1 MTLKHY
7 ESYKRR
13 FRIIPL
19 ASTNLFVGKLW
30 FPYYSSSS
38 CVDNSLDHSLR
49 ISSVSEVWDI
59 HMFLVWCVQCMILHI
74 NVANIE
80 RSSGFLVSIF
90 KLPAERTGASLSISI
105 RQSVAPILRF
115 HLAPRELPSLSR
127 HEGGSSQRA
136 GDGPALFFS
145 RKHIFFTNMR
155 STMRWRHKQLHKGW
169 IHTIYLVPCVRQPSF
184 IRFLLTTFPGEV

>member
-1 MTLKHY
+1 
-7 ESYKRR
+7 
-13 FRIIPL
+13 
-19 ASTNLFVGKLW
+19 
-30 FPYYSSSS
+30 
-38 CVDNSLDHSLR
+38 
-49 ISSVSEVWDI
+49 
-59 HMFLVWCVQCMILHI
+59 MILHI

-136 GDGPALFFS
+136 GMDQHFSFLGNTFFYKHEKHDEIKAQATPQRMDPHYLFGSLRKAAFVHPIFPFNFS
-145 RKHIFFTNMR
+145 RENIT
-155 STMRWRHKQLHKGW
+155 
-169 IHTIYLVPCVRQPSF
+169 
-184 IRFLLTTFPGEV
+184 

>member
-1 MTLKHY
+1 M
-7 ESYKRR
+7 
-13 FRIIPL
+13 
-19 ASTNLFVGKLW
+19 
-30 FPYYSSSS
+30 
-38 CVDNSLDHSLR
+38 DNSLDHSLR
-49 ISSVSEVWDI
+49 ISSVSEVWAVCI
-59 HMFLVWCVQCMILHI
+59 HSLYKFDVFTVQCMIIRI
-74 NVANIE
+74 NVCDTE

-90 KLPAERTGASLSISI
+90 KLPAERTTASLSISI

-169 IHTIYLVPCVRQPSF
+169 IHTIYLVPCVRQPLF
-184 IRFLLTTFPGEV
+184 IRFLLSTFPGEL

>member
-49 ISSVSEVWDI
+49 ISSVSEVWAVCI
-59 HMFLVWCVQCMILHI
+59 HSLYKFDVFTVQCMIIRI
-74 NVANIE
+74 NVCDVE
-80 RSSGFLVSIF
+80 RSPGFLVSIF
-90 KLPAERTGASLSISI
+90 KLPAERTTASLSISI

-127 HEGGSSQRA
+127 HEGGSSHLT
-136 GDGPALFFS
+136 GDGRALFFS
-145 RKHIFFTNMR
+145 WKHIFFTNMR
-155 STMRWRHKQLHKGW
+155 NTPR
-169 IHTIYLVPCVRQPSF
+169 
-184 IRFLLTTFPGEV
+184 